1 MLRLANRKPK
11 ENGPADVGLEAKVTK
26 VTKVTTDTRSS
37 KTAKDTRAKSCNQ
50 SPKGP
55 DYPISCYYKY

>member
-1 MLRLANRKPK
+1 MDQQMPRL
-11 ENGPADVGLEAKVTK
+11 LEAKVTK

-37 KTAKDTRAKSCNQ
+37 KTGKDTRAKSCNQ

-55 DYPISCYYKY
+55 DYPISRYYKY